1 MPVKTLDAPARF
13 DPEFIT
19 EADLTDLAT
28 FTGMGPVECLE
39 RLRSYSMNE
48 MARAWEDANPSSPD
62 EIMGFYRSTDLYI
75 WELMQWHASAARAA
89 YWDALHTFVESH
101 PPSRGFRRVYDFGC
115 GVGTEALFLGERGYD
130 VTAVDVDGLTFDFAR
145 HRLARR
151 GMNTNFVTSTSEIPE
166 PRGVFDA
173 AVCFDVFEHLS
184 DPLGAVGA
192 LVQSLRS
199 GGMLLQQA
207 TFNNYG
213 VHPCHLDHCIERFSG
228 LRWHIYLA
236 GLGLKSEGPLGYVK
250 CSGVMRRIQR
260 ARYELWRATGLW
272 LIEVER

>member
-1 MPVKTLDAPARF
+1 MPVKTSEAPARF
-13 DPEFIT
+13 DPQYIT
-19 EADLTDLAT
+19 EDDLADLAS
-28 FTGMGPVECLE
+28 FTGMGTVECLE
-39 RLRSYSMNE
+39 RVQNYSMNE
-48 MARAWEDANPSSPD
+48 MARAWENANPSSPG
-62 EIMGFYRSTDLYI
+62 EIMDFYRSTDLYV

-89 YWDALHTFVESH
+89 YWDALFSFVESH
-101 PPSRGFRRVYDFGC
+101 PPSHGFRRILDFGC
-115 GVGTEALFLGERGYD
+115 GVGTEALFLAERGYE
-130 VTAVDVDGLTFDFAR
+130 VTAVDVDGPTFDFAR
-145 HRLARR
+145 HRLTRR
-151 GMNTNFVTSTSEIPE
+151 GLHTAFVVSTSEIPK
-166 PRGVFDA
+166 PDGVFDA

-228 LRWHIYLA
+228 LRWHINLA
-236 GLGLKSEGPLGYVK
+236 GLGLKSAGPLGYVK
-250 CSGVMRRIQR
+250 SSGVMRRIQR

-272 LIEVER
+272 LIQVGR